1 VSLHDDH
8 GVILLARM
16 LDDLDGREV
25 RVTVRGARSN
35 PVTRT
40 RHQGTVVGP
49 TREDIER
56 IAADV
61 VDRKLDYRE
70 RRR

>member
-1 VSLHDDH
+1 MSLPDDH

-16 LDDLDGREV
+16 LDELDGRQV
-25 RVTVRGARSN
+25 RVTVHGARAN
-35 PVTRT
+35 PATRT
-40 RHQGTVVGP
+40 RHQGTAVGP

>member
-1 VSLHDDH
+1 MSLPDDH
-8 GVILLARM
+8 GVILLSRM
-16 LDDLDGREV
+16 LDELDGRQV
-25 RVTVRGARSN
+25 HVTVHGAR
-35 PVTRT
+35 PAAVTHT

-49 TREDIER
+49 SREDIER